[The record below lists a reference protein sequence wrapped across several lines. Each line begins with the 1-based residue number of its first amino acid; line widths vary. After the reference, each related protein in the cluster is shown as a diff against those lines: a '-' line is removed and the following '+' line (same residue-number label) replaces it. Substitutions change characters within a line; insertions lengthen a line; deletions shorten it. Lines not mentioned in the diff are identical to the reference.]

1 MTTPTPIPPP
11 EAGAEALGD
20 DAPAGEVSGDFSDA
34 EAGLE
39 RPPEAPRPIVALV
52 GRPNV
57 GKSTLFN
64 RIAGSRRAL
73 VEDIPGVTRDRHYAD
88 VTYEGRA
95 FTLVDTGGFLP
106 DTDDRLLQRV
116 RDQAQLAIEEAS
128 SVVLVVDAMAGLSSA
143 DEEVARLLRR
153 SGKPVIVAANKVDS
167 EKRAIE
173 GLATDFYKLGF
184 PALFSISAEHGRGVG
199 ELMDELIESFPEADA
214 PLGEW
219 DRPDPSVCR
228 VAIIGRPNVGKST
241 LVNRLLGEDRM
252 VASEVPGTTTDAV
265 DARLTFQGREFV
277 LTDTAG
283 IRRKSAISAR
293 VEQFSVMRALTAIDR
308 ADVALLI
315 LDATEAA
322 VDQDLRLASIA
333 LEKGKGMVVLVNKWD
348 LADPAGVK
356 QKPFEVDLRA
366 RLPFLAF
373 APIVFGSALTGKA
386 VFRALKLA
394 GELDEHLKARLPT
407 PQLNDLLREIIDA
420 HPAPLYGGNPVRLFY
435 MAQTGARPPAF
446 TITCN
451 RPEGVTEDYK
461 RFIVNRL
468 REAFGLRVPIR
479 LFIRHKSKKEFVPK
493 PGSEPRRPSQGKTRK
508 FKVTARLKTKYW
520 NK

>member
-1 MTTPTPIPPP
+1 MTDTPIPPP
-11 EAGAEALGD
+11 EMSKGAPD
-20 DAPAGEVSGDFSDA
+20 VDATCA
-34 EAGLE
+34 EPGGV
-39 RPPEAPRPIVALV
+39 EAPRAAARPIVALV

-64 RIAGSRRAL
+64 RIAGGRRAL

-106 DTDDRLLQRV
+106 DTEDRLLQRV
-116 RDQAQLAIEEAS
+116 REQAQLAIEEAA

-143 DEEVARLLRR
+143 DEEVARLLRK

-167 EKRAIE
+167 ERRAIE
-173 GLATDFYKLGF
+173 GLASDFYKLGF
-184 PALFSISAEHGRGVG
+184 PALHAISAEHGRGVS
-199 ELMDELIESFPEADA
+199 ELMDELIESFPEEGARGEQGTADE
-214 PLGEW
+214 G
-219 DRPDPSVCR
+219 VCR
-228 VAIIGRPNVGKST
+228 VAIIGRPNVGKYT
-241 LVNRLLGEDRM
+241 LVNRLLGEERM

-265 DARLTFQGREFV
+265 DARLTFQGRDFI

-283 IRRKSAISAR
+283 IRRKNAISAR
-293 VEQFSVMRALTAIDR
+293 VEQFSVMRALKAIDR

-333 LEKGKGMVVLVNKWD
+333 VDKGKGMVVLVNKWD
-348 LADPAGVK
+348 LAEAAGVK
-356 QKPFEVDLRA
+356 QRPFEADLRE
-366 RLPFLAF
+366 RLPFLSY
-373 APIVFGSALTGKA
+373 APIAFGSALTGKA

-407 PQLNDLLREIIDA
+407 PQLNDLLQQIIDA

-435 MAQTGARPPAF
+435 MAQIGARPPTF
-446 TITCN
+446 CITCN

-461 RFIVNRL
+461 RFIINRL
-468 REAFGLRVPIR
+468 REAFGLKVPIR
-479 LFIRHKSKKEFVPK
+479 LVIRHKSKKEFVPK
-493 PGSEPRRPSQGKTRK
+493 PDQKPVRRSKGKFRI
-508 FKVTARLKTKYW
+508 TARLKTKYW

>member
-1 MTTPTPIPPP
+1 MTDTPTPIPNADDLNLDQNED
-11 EAGAEALGD
+11 EASA
-20 DAPAGEVSGDFSDA
+20 SS
-34 EAGLE
+34 
-39 RPPEAPRPIVALV
+39 APRPIVALV

-64 RIAGSRRAL
+64 RLAGHRRAL

-106 DTDDRLLQRV
+106 DTEDKLLQRV

-128 SVVLVVDAMAGLSSA
+128 SVILVVDAMAGMSAA
-143 DEEVARLLRR
+143 DEEVARLLRK
-153 SGKPVIVAANKVDS
+153 SGKPVIVAANKIDS

-184 PALFSISAEHGRGVG
+184 PALYAISAEHGRGVG
-199 ELMDELIESFPEADA
+199 DLMDELIESFPDLEDESEGEGAGEAED
-214 PLGEW
+214 
-219 DRPDPSVCR
+219 VCR

-241 LVNRLLGEDRM
+241 LVNRLLGEERM
-252 VASEVPGTTTDAV
+252 VASDVPGTTTDAV
-265 DARLTFQGREFV
+265 DARLIFQDRPFV

-293 VEQFSVMRALTAIDR
+293 VEQFSVMRALKAIDR

-333 LEKGKGMVVLVNKWD
+333 IEKGKGMVVLVNKWD
-348 LADPAGVK
+348 LAEAEGIKP
-356 QKPFEVDLRA
+356 KPFEEELRK
-366 RLPFLAF
+366 RLPFLSY

-386 VFRALKLA
+386 VFRAIKLA
-394 GELDEHLKARLPT
+394 GELSDQLKARLPT
-407 PQLNDLLREIIDA
+407 PQLNALLQRIIDA
-420 HPAPLYGGNPVRLFY
+420 HPAPLYAGHPVRLFY
-435 MAQTGARPPAF
+435 ISQLSERPPTF

-461 RFIVNRL
+461 RFIVNRM
-468 REAFGLRVPIR
+468 REALGLRVPIR
-479 LFIRHKSKKEFVPK
+479 IFMRSKSKKEFVPK
-493 PGSEPRRPSQGKTRK
+493 PDHKPLRRSNGKFRI
-508 FKVTARLKTKYW
+508 TARVKTKHW

>member
-1 MTTPTPIPPP
+1 MTDTPLPSPETDGSAPDAGRAGLDDFEAP
-11 EAGAEALGD
+11 EAK
-20 DAPAGEVSGDFSDA
+20 S
-34 EAGLE
+34 
-39 RPPEAPRPIVALV
+39 RPIVALV

-64 RIAGSRRAL
+64 RIAGGRRAL

-88 VTYEGRA
+88 VNHEGRA

-106 DTDDRLLQRV
+106 ETEDKLLQRV
-116 RDQAQLAIEEAS
+116 REQAQLAIEEAS
-128 SVVLVVDAMAGLSSA
+128 SVVLVVDAMTGLSSA
-143 DEEVARLLRR
+143 DEEIARLLRR
-153 SGKPVIVAANKVDS
+153 SGKPVIVAANKIDS

-184 PALFSISAEHGRGVG
+184 PALHAISAEHGRGVDDF
-199 ELMDELIESFPEADA
+199 LDDLVESFPEDVGEGERDGSDA
-214 PLGEW
+214 G
-219 DRPDPSVCR
+219 VCR

-241 LVNRLLGEDRM
+241 LVNRLLGEERM
-252 VASEVPGTTTDAV
+252 VSSEIPGTTTDAV
-265 DARLTFQGREFV
+265 DARLTFQGKDFV

-283 IRRKSAISAR
+283 IRRKNAISAR
-293 VEQFSVMRALTAIDR
+293 VEQFSVMRALKAIDR

-315 LDATEAA
+315 LDATEAG

-333 LEKGKGMVVLVNKWD
+333 VEKGKGMVVLVNKWD
-348 LADPAGVK
+348 LAEAAGIK
-356 QKPFEVDLRA
+356 HKPFEADLRE
-366 RLPFLAF
+366 RLPFLSY

-407 PQLNDLLREIIDA
+407 PQINDLLQEIIDA

-435 MAQTGARPPAF
+435 MAQIGARPPTF
-446 TITCN
+446 CITCN

-461 RFIVNRL
+461 RFIINRL
-468 REAFGLRVPIR
+468 RQAFGLRVPIR
-479 LFIRHKSKKEFVPK
+479 LIIRHKSKKEFVPK
-493 PGSEPRRPSQGKTRK
+493 PDQKPVRRSKGKFR
-508 FKVTARLKTKYW
+508 VTTRLKTKYW

>member
-1 MTTPTPIPPP
+1 MTDTPLPPP
-11 EAGAEALGD
+11 EIDGSAPDVECAER
-20 DAPAGEVSGDFSDA
+20 DAF
-34 EAGLE
+34 EA
-39 RPPEAPRPIVALV
+39 PEAKARPIVALV

-64 RIAGSRRAL
+64 RIAGGRHAL

-88 VTYEGRA
+88 VTYEGRT

-106 DTDDRLLQRV
+106 NTEDKLLQRV

-153 SGKPVIVAANKVDS
+153 SGKPVIVAANKIDS

-184 PALFSISAEHGRGVG
+184 PALHAISAEHGRGVDDF
-199 ELMDELIESFPEADA
+199 MDELIESFPEDDESGAQA
-214 PLGEW
+214 AIGEGA
-219 DRPDPSVCR
+219 CR

-241 LVNRLLGEDRM
+241 LVNRLLGEERM
-252 VASEVPGTTTDAV
+252 VSSEVPGTTTDAV
-265 DARLTFQGREFV
+265 DARLTFQGKDFV

-283 IRRKSAISAR
+283 IRRKNAISAR
-293 VEQFSVMRALTAIDR
+293 VEQFSVMRALKAIDR
-308 ADVALLI
+308 ADIALLI

-333 LEKGKGMVVLVNKWD
+333 VEKGKGMVVLVNKWD
-348 LADPAGVK
+348 LAEAAGVK
-356 QKPFEVDLRA
+356 QKPFEADLRA
-366 RLPFLAF
+366 RLPFLSY

-394 GELDEHLKARLPT
+394 SELDEHLKARLPT
-407 PQLNDLLREIIDA
+407 PQLNDLLQQIIDA

-435 MAQTGARPPAF
+435 MAQIGARPPTF
-446 TITCN
+446 CITCN

-461 RFIVNRL
+461 RFVINRL
-468 REAFGLRVPIR
+468 REAFGLKVPMR
-479 LFIRHKSKKEFVPK
+479 LVIRHKSKKEFVPK
-493 PGSEPRRPSQGKTRK
+493 PDQKPVRRSKGKFRI
-508 FKVTARLKTKYW
+508 TARLKTKYW

>member
-1 MTTPTPIPPP
+1 MTDTPLPADPFAAP
-11 EAGAEALGD
+11 ESDIDTHAENGTQTLDA
-20 DAPAGEVSGDFSDA
+20 APAA
-34 EAGLE
+34 A
-39 RPPEAPRPIVALV
+39 RPIVALV

-88 VTYEGRA
+88 VSWLGRA
-95 FTLVDTGGFLP
+95 FTLVDTGGFIP
-106 DTDDRLLQRV
+106 DTDDKLLQRV
-116 RDQAQLAIEEAS
+116 RDQAQLAIEEAT
-128 SVVLVVDAMAGLSSA
+128 SVVLVVDAMAGISSA
-143 DEEVARLLRR
+143 DEEVARLLRK
-153 SGKPVIVAANKVDS
+153 SGKPVIVAANKIDS
-167 EKRAIE
+167 ERRAIE
-173 GLATDFYKLGF
+173 GLASDFYSLGF
-184 PALFSISAEHGRGVG
+184 PALHAISAEHGRGVDDF
-199 ELMDELIESFPEADA
+199 MDELIESFPEEDA
-214 PLGEW
+214 SDAAAREG
-219 DRPDPSVCR
+219 DTNVCR

-241 LVNRLLGEDRM
+241 LVNRLLGEERM
-252 VASEVPGTTTDAV
+252 VASDIPGTTTDAV
-265 DARLTFQGREFV
+265 DARLTFQGKDFV

-283 IRRKSAISAR
+283 IRRKNAISAR
-293 VEQFSVMRALTAIDR
+293 VEQFSVMRALKAIDR

-333 LEKGKGMVVLVNKWD
+333 VDKGKGMVVLINKWD
-348 LADPAGVK
+348 LADSAGVK
-356 QKPFEVDLRA
+356 QRPFEADLRE
-366 RLPFLAF
+366 RLPFLAY

-407 PQLNDLLREIIDA
+407 PQINDLLQQIIDA

-435 MAQTGARPPAF
+435 MAQIGERPPTF
-446 TITCN
+446 CITCN
-451 RPEGVTEDYK
+451 RPEGITEDYK
-461 RFIVNRL
+461 RFIINRL

-479 LFIRHKSKKEFVPK
+479 LIIRKKSKKEFVPK
-493 PGSEPRRPSQGKTRK
+493 PDQKPVRRANAK
-508 FKVTARLKTKYW
+508 FRITARLKSKYW

>member
-1 MTTPTPIPPP
+1 MTETSYPIS
-11 EAGAEALGD
+11 E
-20 DAPAGEVSGDFSDA
+20 DA
-34 EAGLE
+34 EIASE
-39 RPPEAPRPIVALV
+39 IEDMAPIPRPIVALV

-64 RIAGSRRAL
+64 RVAGSRRAL

-88 VTYEGRA
+88 VTYEGHA
-95 FTLVDTGGFLP
+95 FTLIDTGGFLP
-106 DTDDRLLQRV
+106 DTEDKLLQRV
-116 RDQAQLAIEEAS
+116 RDQAQLAIEEATS
-128 SVVLVVDAMAGLSSA
+128 IVLVVDAMVGLSSA
-143 DEEVARLLRR
+143 DEEIARLLRR
-153 SGKPVIVAANKVDS
+153 SGKPVIVAANKIDS

-184 PALFSISAEHGRGVG
+184 PALHAISAEHGRGVG
-199 ELMDELIESFPEADA
+199 ELMDELIESFPEVEE
-214 PLGEW
+214 GE
-219 DRPDPSVCR
+219 PSLHESEEVCR

-241 LVNRLLGEDRM
+241 LVNRLLGEERM
-252 VASEVPGTTTDAV
+252 VASEFPGTTTDAV
-265 DARLTFQGREFV
+265 DARLTFQGKDFV

-293 VEQFSVMRALTAIDR
+293 VEQFSVMRALKAIDR

-333 LEKGKGMVVLVNKWD
+333 VEKGKGMVVLVNKWD
-348 LADPAGVK
+348 LAEEAGIK
-356 QKPFEVDLRA
+356 AKPFEEELRK
-366 RLPFLAF
+366 RLPFLSY

-394 GELDEHLKARLPT
+394 GELSEHLKARVPT
-407 PQLNDLLREIIDA
+407 PQLNELLQQIIDA

-435 MAQTGARPPAF
+435 MAQIGSRPPTF
-446 TITCN
+446 SITCN

-461 RFIVNRL
+461 RFIINRL
-468 REAFGLRVPIR
+468 REAFGLKVPVRI
-479 LFIRHKSKKEFVPK
+479 LIRHKSKKEFVPK
-493 PGSEPRRPSQGKTRK
+493 PDQTPVRRSKGKFRIT
-508 FKVTARLKTKYW
+508 TRLKTKHW